1 MKFRSLVTAV
11 LAVAIPFTV
20 AVSKSSAATPEKLI
34 ISLGNEPDSGFD
46 PIYGWGRYG
55 DPLFQS
61 TLIRRNKALQLIGDL
76 ATDWILSNDRLT
88 WTVNLKANVKFSDG
102 SDLTTADIAFTFE
115 TAKSAATT
123 HDLSNL
129 DKIEVVDAR
138 KIRFTLKQ
146 PDITFI
152 DELSAIGIV
161 PKSHYNKSYGQH
173 PVGSGPYL
181 FQRWDKGQQM
191 LIKANPYYHGKQPAF
206 RDILIVFSDED
217 SRLALLKSGQLQL
230 AAIPQRFSA
239 VITPPLK
246 LWSVDSVDN
255 RGIVW
260 PINKPG
266 KADNGQTNGNMVS
279 QDPAI
284 RQAINLAMD
293 RELMVNGVLNGYG
306 RPAYSIADGAP
317 WGPAEQ
323 KQSHKADLNAARKVL
338 SDAGWADS
346 NGDGTI
352 DKEGHEAKM
361 TLLYKAGDSA
371 REQLSIVAANMVK
384 PLGIKMDLLAGS
396 WDFIAGKM
404 HENPVLMGWGSHSAK
419 EVRFVHHSDF
429 AGVEFFNSG
438 FYKNTQVDQAINQ
451 ASNASSWEA
460 SLPFWQQ
467 AQEQILADQPWTWL
481 VNLDHIYAASSC
493 LDLGA
498 PVPEPH
504 GHGWP
509 LTANITEWTWTCQ

>member
-1 MKFRSLVTAV
+1 MKLSSVLLASMAFTA
-11 LAVAIPFTV
+11 PFTI
-20 AVSKSSAATPEKLI
+20 AVSESYAATPEQLI
-34 ISLGNEPDSGFD
+34 ISLGSEPDAGFD
-46 PIYGWGRYG
+46 PIYGWGSYG

-61 TLIRRNKALQLIGDL
+61 TLIRRNKNLELTGDL
-76 ATDWILSNDRLT
+76 AENWTLSSDRLT
-88 WTVNLKANVKFSDG
+88 WTIELKQNIKFSNG
-102 SDLTTADIAFTFE
+102 SDLTTSDISFTYQ
-115 TAKSAATT
+115 TAKKSATT
-123 HDLSNL
+123 HDLNNVVN
-129 DKIEVVDAR
+129 IEVVDKN
-138 KIRFTLKQ
+138 KIRFILKQ

-152 DELSAIGIV
+152 DELTSLGIV
-161 PKSHYNKSYGQH
+161 PKDSYDKTYGQH
-173 PVGSGPYL
+173 PIGSGPYV

-191 LIKANPYYHGKQPAF
+191 LIKANPYYYAQKPKF
-206 RDILIVFSDED
+206 ENILIVFTDED
-217 SRLALLKSGQLQL
+217 SKLALLKSGQLQL

-239 VITPPLK
+239 SITPPLT
-246 LWSVDSVDN
+246 LWNVDSVDN

-260 PINKPG
+260 PVNKPHKAKDG
-266 KADNGQTNGNMVS
+266 KLNGNNVS
-279 QDPAI
+279 HDPAI
-284 RQAINLAMD
+284 RQAMNLAMD

-306 RPAYSIADGAP
+306 RPAYSIADDMP

-323 KQSHKADLNAARKVL
+323 NQSNKADLVAAKKVL
-338 SDAGWADS
+338 SDAGWVDT

-352 DKEGHEAKM
+352 DKDGHEAKL

-371 REQLSIVAANMVK
+371 REQLSIVAANMAK
-384 PLGIKMDLLAGS
+384 PLGINIELLAGS
-396 WDFIAGKM
+396 WDFIATKM

-438 FYKNTQVDQAINQ
+438 YYHNAKVDQALDQ
-451 ASNASSWEA
+451 ASNAPSWEA

-467 AQEQILADQPWTWL
+467 AQQQILADQPWTWL
-481 VNLDHIYAASSC
+481 VNLDHLYAASSC

-509 LTANITEWTWTCQ
+509 LTANITEWSWTCQ

>member
-1 MKFRSLVTAV
+1 MKFRAILTTA
-11 LAVAIPFTV
+11 LAVTIPFT
-20 AVSKSSAATPEKLI
+20 ATLSEAYAAAPEKLV
-34 ISLGNEPDSGFD
+34 ISLGSEPDAGFD
-46 PIYGWGRYG
+46 PIYGWGTYG

-61 TLIRRNKALQLIGDL
+61 TLIRRNKDLELTGDL
-76 ATDWILSNDRLT
+76 AANWTLSGDRLT
-88 WTVNLKANVKFSDG
+88 WTIDLKPNIKFSDG
-102 SDLTTADIAFTFE
+102 SDLTTSDIAFTYE
-115 TAKSAATT
+115 TAKNAATT

-129 DKIEVVDAR
+129 AKVEVINAT
-138 KIRFTLKQ
+138 KIRFILKQ
-146 PDITFI
+146 ADITFI
-152 DELSAIGIV
+152 DELTTLGIV
-161 PKSHYNKSYGQH
+161 PKSSYNKDYGQH
-173 PVGSGPYL
+173 PVGSGPYV

-191 LIKANPYYHGKQPAF
+191 LIKANPYYYAHIPEFK
-206 RDILIVFSDED
+206 DILVIFTDED

-230 AAIPQRFSA
+230 AAIPQRFST
-239 VITPPLK
+239 VITPPLA

-260 PINKPG
+260 PVNKPG
-266 KADNGQTNGNMVS
+266 KAENGQANGNIIS

-284 RQAINLAMD
+284 RQAMDLAMD

-306 RPAYSIADGAP
+306 RPAHSIADDMP

-323 KQSHKADLNAARKVL
+323 KQSNKADLEAAKKVL
-338 SDAGWADS
+338 KDAGWADT
-346 NGDGTI
+346 NGNGTI
-352 DKEGHEAKM
+352 DKDGHEAKL

-371 REQLSIVAANMVK
+371 REQLSIVAANMAK
-384 PLGIKMDLLAGS
+384 PLGIDIELLAGS
-396 WDFIAGKM
+396 WDFIATKM

-438 FYKNTQVDQAINQ
+438 FYQNAKVDQALDQ
-451 ASNASSWEA
+451 ASNAPSWEA

-467 AQEQILADQPWTWL
+467 AQQQIQADQPWTWL

-493 LDLGA
+493 LDLGT